1 MLVGESTDTTSSAH
15 HQQNRSADLHID
27 PHHAHAA
34 LDDHEAVASV
44 AAKRQ
49 RLIEQA
55 CARLLGGFAAAAA
68 DSASTPEAAR
78 PNTAPSSSHTTAHH
92 HQQTRDHPHPTS
104 KSNRRYGNVVDN
116 DDNDHNDG
124 RPATAIGIHRQRGAT
139 SSPTTSVPTQPII
152 TTTTD
157 ISATPSF
164 DVDHERVVVA
174 VVSDN
179 NVNSDDDD
187 DGYFGDEEDVADSVV
202 VGTSIDH
209 HATARVTPS
218 SPTPPIINQPK
229 PTPARNRYGPD
240 SEDDDDT
247 DFDEED
253 EEDDASPLF
262 SRRGH

>member
-1 MLVGESTDTTSSAH
+1 M
-15 HQQNRSADLHID
+15 
-27 PHHAHAA
+27 
-34 LDDHEAVASV
+34 
-44 AAKRQ
+44 
-49 RLIEQA
+49 
-55 CARLLGGFAAAAA
+55 
-68 DSASTPEAAR
+68 
-78 PNTAPSSSHTTAHH
+78 
-92 HQQTRDHPHPTS
+92 
-104 KSNRRYGNVVDN
+104 VDN

-124 RPATAIGIHRQRGAT
+124 RPATAIGIHHQRGAN

-152 TTTTD
+152 TTAAD

-187 DGYFGDEEDVADSVV
+187 GYFGDEEDVADSVV
-202 VGTSIDH
+202 VGTNIDH
-209 HATARVTPS
+209 HATIITS
-218 SPTPPIINQPK
+218 STSPTPPLINQPK

-247 DFDEED
+247 DDEDD